1 MSTRFKNI
9 LTLGSQTHKISVKK
23 GAPMSDQDF
32 YANAHLFVAAIRI
45 FEHQQSKPPSVD
57 DIGRMLSFSPEQ
69 SSFICRKLKDLEVIE
84 VVDSA
89 FGNKLFIRNHQ
100 KIEEIPRGETE
111 SRIEAEL
118 KKFQNSKNKITN
130 KIESIQAEQAK
141 KKKDLFAELE
151 KNLKKGLDKK

>member
-1 MSTRFKNI
+1 
-9 LTLGSQTHKISVKK
+9 
-23 GAPMSDQDF
+23 MSDPEL

-45 FEHQQSKPPSVD
+45 FEHQRSQPPSID
-57 DIGRMLSFSPEQ
+57 DVGRMLSFSPEQ
-69 SSFICRKLKDLEVIE
+69 SSYICRKLKDLEVID

-89 FGNKLFIRNHQ
+89 FGNKLFIRDHL
-100 KIEEIPRGETE
+100 KMEDIPRGETE
-111 SRIEAEL
+111 SRLEAEL
-118 KKFQNSKNKITN
+118 KKFQHSKKEITH

>member
-1 MSTRFKNI
+1 MT
-9 LTLGSQTHKISVKK
+9 
-23 GAPMSDQDF
+23 SD
-32 YANAHLFVAAIRI
+32 
-45 FEHQQSKPPSVD
+45 
-57 DIGRMLSFSPEQ
+57 G
-69 SSFICRKLKDLEVIE
+69 C
-84 VVDSA
+84 
-89 FGNKLFIRNHQ
+89 NKLFIRNHQ

-151 KNLKKGLDKK
+151 KNLKKGLDRK